1 MDPMAA
7 AVSSRIENLGQAP
20 IAELRVPLASLTP
33 NGLAGASEAVLNRAK
48 VNQRTDAM
56 LAAIAA
62 NRERVSAGMAGNIA
76 SAGDAR
82 RIDALLARGAASVL
96 LAEFHVGSRFN

>member
-1 MDPMAA
+1 MAA

-20 IAELRVPLASLTP
+20 IAELRAPLASLIP
-33 NGLAGASEAVLNRAK
+33 NGMAGASEGVLNRAK

-82 RIDALLARGAASVL
+82 RIDALLARGAAGTV
-96 LAEFHVGSRFN
+96 ACRFSPRI